1 MVKKA
6 YEWKADGAPAQI
18 AQHSVAKHEVLKAY
32 LLEYL
37 QTLVS
42 SPHQDAMRVTLV
54 DGFAGGG
61 VYSHED
67 TGERV
72 LGSPFAFLNTVREAE
87 ALMGLARTKPLKMLV
102 DYIFVEKNRDGFASL
117 QKTLRAE
124 GFGDRF
130 GADIHLHPGGFEDH
144 AQSIIQF
151 IKGKSPRSG
160 RSLFLLDQ
168 YGYKDVPLPLIR
180 NILSELPRSEV
191 ILTFA
196 VDSFINFVSDTPQS
210 RKTLQAMGI
219 PNVFQGRSVREIKA
233 SEPEFRLFIQSSL
246 YRSLIDATGAQFYTV
261 FFIRTTG
268 HGDYWLVHLSQH
280 PRARDVMTGVHWR
293 SNNDFLHY
301 GGAGIDMFQGAVL
314 GYQTRKDDGFLG
326 QSALPFGFDDPA
338 GEASV
343 KALMEQLPRRIH
355 AHDVGLT
362 FGELFSTT
370 CNTSPADS
378 SKYKDALG
386 RLIELKEIDAF
397 SPEGARRLKSSTLT
411 DGDRLTTSR
420 QTKLFNAG

>member
-6 YEWKADGAPAQI
+6 YEWSADGAPAQI

-61 VYSHED
+61 IYSHED

-72 LGSPFAFLNTVREAE
+72 LGSPFAFLNTVREAQ
-87 ALMGLARTKPLKMLV
+87 ALMSMQRTKPLQMLV
-102 DYIFVEKNRDGFASL
+102 DYVFIEKHPDGFASL
-117 QKTLRAE
+117 QKTLRDE
-124 GFGDRF
+124 GFGERF
-130 GADIHLHPGGFEDH
+130 GTDIHLHQGGFEDH
-144 AQSIIQF
+144 AAAIIQF
-151 IKGKSPRSG
+151 IKGKSPRKG

-168 YGYKDVPLPLIR
+168 YGYSDVPLPMIR
-180 NILSELPRSEV
+180 NILRELPRSEV

-210 RKTLQAMGI
+210 RKTLQSMGI
-219 PNVFQGRSVREIKA
+219 PDVFKGRSVREIKVN
-233 SEPEFRLFIQSSL
+233 EPEFRLFIQSRL
-246 YRSLIDATGAQFYTV
+246 YQSLIEKTGAQYYTV

-280 PRARDVMTGVHWR
+280 PKARDVMTGVHWK

-301 GGAGIDMFQGAVL
+301 GGAGIDMFQGAIL
-314 GYQTRKDDGFLG
+314 RYHTRRDDDFLG
-326 QSALPFGFDDPA
+326 QNALPFGFDDPA
-338 GEASV
+338 AEASV

-355 AHDVGLT
+355 VDASLT
-362 FGELFSTT
+362 LGELFATT

-378 SKYKDALG
+378 DKYKHALA

-397 SPEGARRLKSSTLT
+397 SPEGRRRLKATTLT
-411 DGDRLTTSR
+411 HADRLTPSR
-420 QTKLFNAG
+420 QSKLFTGR